1 MGTRAVT
8 CTAENEPAKNLQ
20 NLLIFPILLTL
31 TPHPLIS
38 TFWLGAA
45 AIPRAPKGPG
55 RADGAPEGRCV
66 RARRSGRAPDGQV
79 DGGWTGLLRRLFGMH
94 KVHFEN

>member
-1 MGTRAVT
+1 MKTTR
-8 CTAENEPAKNLQ
+8 EK
-20 NLLIFPILLTL
+20 TL
-31 TPHPLIS
+31 RRFACSFLNQQS

-45 AIPRAPKGPG
+45 GVPRAPRGPG

-79 DGGWTGLLRRLFGMH
+79 DGGWTGPELL
-94 KVHFEN
+94 ENWEN